1 MKIIKSI
8 VFLFL
13 LTTSCISKNES
24 IKGLWLD
31 SDFTKPYI
39 IKFTDSLFSDNFFAF
54 DSIPYSINSD
64 TIFIVGHFDTCPEKI
79 IFHIISDTLWL
90 TSNNENIQTERK
102 YLRAKSKHYFSD
114 IKNYIGIELN
124 LPLGSSNKIYNN
136 NCYSIYLPKQI
147 TNNSEYKII
156 LNNERLPLDSL
167 LHEKLFDLRKDNELA
182 QLNTYA
188 LYIDSETKYNTVKLL
203 KTELR
208 KAGFYRIAY
217 ICDPSKEKYYQ
228 SLIGIKRKLLPIF
241 EKEKYYINPS
251 VRKFLDSTKLPTP
264 PKEFFEKPDF
274 KKPNVCKVE
283 IIENEVF
290 LNDSIFDST
299 KFYEKLQNNNSLL
312 TYLYIDNE
320 SDYQTYINFISE
332 YDSLNQKIRNKKSIE
347 LYQTEYNKLIDNEKI
362 KNIGH
367 LTINRLI
374 EK

>member
-1 MKIIKSI
+1 
-8 VFLFL
+8 
-13 LTTSCISKNES
+13 
-24 IKGLWLD
+24 
-31 SDFTKPYI
+31 
-39 IKFTDSLFSDNFFAF
+39 
-54 DSIPYSINSD
+54 
-64 TIFIVGHFDTCPEKI
+64 VGHFDTCPEKI

-124 LPLGSSNKIYNN
+124 LPLGSSNKIDNN
-136 NCYSIYLPKQI
+136 YCYSIYLPKQI

-167 LHEKLFDLRKDNELA
+167 LHEKLFDLRKDNGLA